1 MMSYVP
7 TPLDHDLALRLCE
20 TATLSDAER
29 VTCTLIALAALV
41 GEAVQADTHAAFRT
55 ILRATA
61 AS

>member
-1 MMSYVP
+1 MSYVP
-7 TPLDHDLALRLCE
+7 TPIDHDLALRLCD
-20 TATLSDAER
+20 TVALSNAER

-41 GEAVQADTHAAFRT
+41 GEPIEAETHAAFRT